1 MKTSVRHA
9 AKPQRRSRPRVN
21 DRPQPKARPSGQH
34 PRRQF
39 LRLAVGAATLPA
51 NWRIAMAQTYPTR
64 PVRVVVGYPAG
75 GATDAAARLVAEAM
89 SRSLGQRVYVEN
101 RSGANGI
108 IGTEVVAKSASDGH
122 TMLVTDQDVMVN
134 PHVYKTAT
142 DPLNDLLPV
151 IQLSRLPNVLAVHP
165 SLGVRSLAELT
176 VLAKQQPGLRYAT
189 GGGLGTQHMTV
200 QWFARLA
207 GVTLEHV
214 PYRGGG
220 AAVSDLLAGHVKIGA
235 LGSTP
240 LLPHYQAG
248 ALRLLAQTMETRSPG
263 LPDVPTFQE
272 AGFKGL
278 VISQWMGVFVPA
290 RTPAAIVDRL
300 NGQIGKALTD
310 PVVRQRFLEADQE
323 PVGGGSVQ
331 FAGFAHEEYEKY
343 GRLTKELNIK
353 AE

>member
-1 MKTSVRHA
+1 MKLPH
-9 AKPQRRSRPRVN
+9 
-21 DRPQPKARPSGQH
+21 
-34 PRRQF
+34 RRQF
-39 LRLAVGAATLPA
+39 LHLATGAAALPA
-51 NWRIAMAQTYPTR
+51 VSRIARAQAYPTR
-64 PVRVVVGYPAG
+64 PVRIVVGYPAG

-134 PHVYKTAT
+134 PHVYRTAT

-176 VLAKQQPGLRYAT
+176 VLAKQQPGLRYAA
-189 GGGLGTQHMTV
+189 GGGLGSQHMTV

-207 GVTLEHV
+207 GITLEHV
-214 PYRGGG
+214 PYRGG
-220 AAVSDLLAGHVKIGA
+220 ADAISDLLAGHVKIGA

-240 LLPHYQAG
+240 LLPHHRTG

-278 VISQWMGVFVPA
+278 VISTWVGAFVPA
-290 RTPAAIVDRL
+290 GTPAVIVDRL
-300 NGQIGKALTD
+300 NGGIGKALTD
-310 PVVRQRFLEADQE
+310 PVVRRRFLEADQE
-323 PVGGGSVQ
+323 PVGGASTQ
-331 FAGFAHEEYEKY
+331 FARFVHEEYGKY
-343 GRLTKELNIK
+343 ARLAKELNIK

>member
-1 MKTSVRHA
+1 LNLA
-9 AKPQRRSRPRVN
+9 A
-21 DRPQPKARPSGQH
+21 
-34 PRRQF
+34 
-39 LRLAVGAATLPA
+39 GAAALPVVS
-51 NWRIAMAQTYPTR
+51 RIARAQSYPTR
-64 PVRVVVGYPAG
+64 PVRIVVGYPAG

-108 IGTEVVAKSASDGH
+108 IGTEAVAKSASDGH
-122 TMLVTDQDVMVN
+122 TMLVTDQDVTVN
-134 PHVYKTAT
+134 PHVYKTNI
-142 DPLNDLLPV
+142 DPLTDLLPV
-151 IQLSRLPNVLAVHP
+151 IQLSRQPIVLAVHP
-165 SLGVRSLAELT
+165 SLGVRSLGELIA
-176 VLAKQQPGLRYAT
+176 LAKQEPGLRYAT

-200 QWFARLA
+200 QWLARLA
-207 GVTLEHV
+207 AVTMEHV

-220 AAVSDLLAGHVKIGA
+220 PAISDLLAGHVKIGA

-240 LLPHYQAG
+240 LLPHHRAG
-248 ALRLLAQTMETRSPG
+248 VLRLLAQTTETRSPG

-300 NGQIGKALTD
+300 NGEIGKALTD

-323 PVGGGSVQ
+323 PVGGGSAQ
-331 FAGFAHEEYEKY
+331 FTRFAREEYEKY
-343 GRLTKELNIK
+343 RRLTKELNIK

>member
-1 MKTSVRHA
+1 MKL
-9 AKPQRRSRPRVN
+9 
-21 DRPQPKARPSGQH
+21 

-39 LRLAVGAATLPA
+39 LHLATGAAALPA
-51 NWRIAMAQTYPTR
+51 VSRIARAQAYPTR
-64 PVRVVVGYPAG
+64 PVRIVVGYPAG
-75 GATDAAARLVAEAM
+75 GATDAAARLIAEAM

-134 PHVYKTAT
+134 PHVYRTTT

-176 VLAKQQPGLRYAT
+176 ALAKQQPGLRYAT

-220 AAVSDLLAGHVKIGA
+220 PAISDLLAGHVKIGA

-248 ALRLLAQTMETRSPG
+248 ALRLLAQTTETRSPG

-290 RTPAAIVDRL
+290 RTPVAIVDRL
-300 NGQIGKALTD
+300 NGEIGKALTD

-323 PVGGGSVQ
+323 PVGGASPE
-331 FAGFAHEEYEKY
+331 FARFVHEEYGKY
-343 GRLTKELNIK
+343 ARLAKELNIK

>member
-1 MKTSVRHA
+1 
-9 AKPQRRSRPRVN
+9 
-21 DRPQPKARPSGQH
+21 
-34 PRRQF
+34 
-39 LRLAVGAATLPA
+39 
-51 NWRIAMAQTYPTR
+51 MAQAYPTR
-64 PVRVVVGYPAG
+64 PVRIVVGYPAG
-75 GATDAAARLVAEAM
+75 GAGDAAARLVAEPM

-122 TMLVTDQDVMVN
+122 TMLVISQDVMVN

-142 DPLNDLLPV
+142 DPFYDLLPV
-151 IQLSRLPNVLAVHP
+151 ILLSRQPIVLAVHP
-165 SLGVRSLAELT
+165 SLGVRSLGELT
-176 VLAKQQPGLRYAT
+176 ALAKQEPSLRYAT

-220 AAVSDLLAGHVKIGA
+220 PATSDLLAGHVKIGA
-235 LGSTP
+235 FGSTP
-240 LLPHYQAG
+240 LLPHHRAG
-248 ALRLLAQTMETRSPG
+248 ALSLLAQTMETRSPG

-278 VISQWMGVFVPA
+278 VISQWIGVFVPA

-300 NGQIGKALTD
+300 NGEFGKALTD

-323 PVGGGSVQ
+323 PVGGGGAQ
-331 FAGFAHEEYEKY
+331 FARFAHEEYEKY
-343 GRLTKELNIK
+343 GRLAKELNIK